1 MDISENAKSTAKAV
15 CALLGVQPNDQQSLE
30 VSRIIERSII
40 SAILGEAER
49 YTHVVMSCCSADLDM
64 AHKLT
69 AEIRAS
75 TNALVTNL
83 SSMR

>member
-1 MDISENAKSTAKAV
+1 MNISENAQSTTKAV
-15 CALLGVQPNDQQSLE
+15 CALLGVQPDENQAKE
-30 VSRIIERSII
+30 VARIIERSII
-40 SAILGEAER
+40 SAVLGEAER

-64 AHKLT
+64 AHKLA